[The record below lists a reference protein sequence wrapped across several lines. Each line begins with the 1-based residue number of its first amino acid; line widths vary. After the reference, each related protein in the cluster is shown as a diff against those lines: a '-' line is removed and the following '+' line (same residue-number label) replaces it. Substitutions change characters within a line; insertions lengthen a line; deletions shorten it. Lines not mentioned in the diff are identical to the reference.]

1 MVQHRRVLRTQSHL
15 CEPRRLG
22 LRRRGAEHHSRAGAS
37 HSRHGHQQ
45 NHYDQG
51 IPRLRPA
58 SFRQQRFQ
66 QRPFYLDQYRGE
78 LAQLWRS
85 HGNRQH
91 AARNHDRALPLLRGD
106 DVQRIKKNLAA
117 FLMAGL
123 LFETAPPST
132 AQQAPQM
139 PAAPSRISVTT
150 ELVLVNVLAR
160 DKKGNLIRD
169 LKKEDFTLLEDGKK
183 QEISTFDFENVDAP
197 LTAGPAEAT
206 VSGSAPEGNLLRAP
220 QKGPV
225 SLNARDRRLMLFFFD
240 FSAMD
245 PEQIDRAVDAAKS
258 FVSTKMQP
266 ADLVALVSLAT
277 NLHVDL
283 DFTDNKEK
291 LLSVLTSYTSG
302 EGQGFDN
309 GSTGSAEGAAETGG
323 SFAADDTDYNT
334 FSADRKLLA
343 LESIMQTLGKLSQKK
358 SLIYFSNGISQS
370 GMDNQTALR
379 AATAAAVKANVSIYS
394 IDIRGLQAFPPGGE
408 AQSASLHGQS
418 AYSGQSVLN
427 DLNNN
432 AASQETL
439 ATLSSDTG
447 GKSFFDSNDFS
458 GVFSQVQ
465 KDTSAYYVLGFLS
478 NNPAKDGRYR
488 HLKVQV
494 NRPDLKLDY
503 RSGYYADRDFE
514 HLNKADREQQLDDE
528 LAAQLSQVDVPL
540 YAGAAYF
547 RQDDAHYYLA
557 VSLVIPGSQIPF
569 VTEKDKDNA
578 TIDIIGQVLESNK
591 FPVGHLRDT
600 VKLAVDSTQQVR
612 RKNVQYNTGFVLAPG
627 SYHLKFVVRENQTGK
642 MGAFEMDVQVPDLRK
657 APLKMSSVVL
667 SSLRTP
673 AINKKGAPNP
683 LVRDQMETVPN
694 ITHVFTADQH
704 LYLQYE
710 VYDAAKGKNP
720 TPVASVPAAP
730 ATTSGQSLPNAVSG
744 QPAAA
749 AKPEAPRPA
758 PAKPTKD
765 SVRVLT
771 SIEFLQGGRKVY
783 ESKPVVANAVAAPE
797 RKAVVLQMDVP
808 LQALK
813 PGLYLCQ
820 VNIIDDVS
828 GTFAFPRFPLLI
840 REPQPPAPL
849 KTGK

>member
-1 MVQHRRVLRTQSHL
+1 M
-15 CEPRRLG
+15 
-22 LRRRGAEHHSRAGAS
+22 
-37 HSRHGHQQ
+37 
-45 NHYDQG
+45 
-51 IPRLRPA
+51 
-58 SFRQQRFQ
+58 
-66 QRPFYLDQYRGE
+66 
-78 LAQLWRS
+78 
-85 HGNRQH
+85 
-91 AARNHDRALPLLRGD
+91 
-106 DVQRIKKNLAA
+106 KNSLAA
-117 FLMAGL
+117 IAMTAL
-123 LFETAPPST
+123 LFQAAAPLT
-132 AQQAPQM
+132 AQQAEQT
-139 PAAPSRISVTT
+139 PAAPGRIRVTT
-150 ELVLVNVLAR
+150 ELVLVNVVAH
-160 DKKGNLIRD
+160 DKKGNLVRD

-183 QEISTFDFENVDAP
+183 QDISTFDFENVDQP
-197 LTAGPAEAT
+197 LTAGAAEAT
-206 VSGSAPEGNLLRAP
+206 VSGTAATGEVLRAGKKAP
-220 QKGPV
+220 
-225 SLNARDRRLMLFFFD
+225 SLDARDRRLMLFFFD

-245 PEQIDRAVDAAKS
+245 PEQIDRSVDAAKN

-283 DFTDNKEK
+283 DFTDDKAK
-291 LLSVLTSYTSG
+291 LTAALSAYVSG

-323 SFAADDTDYNT
+323 SFTADDTDYNT

-343 LESIMQTLGKLSQKK
+343 LQSLMQALGKLSQKK

-370 GMDNQTALR
+370 GMDNQSALR
-379 AATAAAVKANVSIYS
+379 AATAAAVKANVSVYS
-394 IDIRGLQAFPPGGE
+394 MDVRGLQAFPPGGE
-408 AQSASLHGQS
+408 AQAASLHGQS
-418 AYSGQSVLN
+418 AYSGASVLS

-447 GKSFFDSNDFS
+447 GKAFFDSNDFS

-465 KDTSAYYVLGFLS
+465 KDTSAYYVLGFTS
-478 NNPAKDGRYR
+478 NNPLKDGRYR

-494 NRPDLKLDY
+494 NRADLKLEY
-503 RSGYYADRDFE
+503 RSGYYTDRDFE
-514 HLNKADREQQLDDE
+514 HLNKADREQQLEDE

-547 RQDDAHYYLA
+547 RQDDSHYYLA

-612 RKNVQYNTGFVLAPG
+612 RKNVQYNTGFVLPPG
-627 SYHLKFVVRENQTGK
+627 SYHLKLVVRENQTGR

-673 AINKKGAPNP
+673 ATTKKSGPNP

-720 TPVASVPAAP
+720 APAA
-730 ATTSGQSLPNAVSG
+730 L
-744 QPAAA
+744 
-749 AKPEAPRPA
+749 A
-758 PAKPTKD
+758 PANGQQEPGKPAGAPAVKPRD

-771 SIEFLQGGRKVY
+771 SIEFLQGGVKVY
-783 ESKPVVANAVAAPE
+783 ESKPVVTNEVAAPE
-797 RKAVVLQMDVP
+797 RKAVILQIDVP

-813 PGLYLCQ
+813 PGLYVCQ
-820 VNIIDDVS
+820 VNVIDDVS
-828 GTFAFPRFPLLI
+828 GNFAFPRFPVLI
-840 REPQPPAPL
+840 REAQAPAGV
-849 KTGK
+849 KAGK